1 MKGAAALKPQCLWA
15 KGSVQRVAVMRR
27 CGLIREALQFSEEK
41 PVVGRTPP
49 PPPPERGPL
58 LAWLLV

>member
-41 PVVGRTPP
+41 PESRSVLSEALFREHVLKR
-49 PPPPERGPL
+49 E
-58 LAWLLV
+58 